1 MNIVLAIKKNV
12 GKRLLVCSLMFLT
25 STLFSFSALGITK
38 VNMSVFVP
46 DGGNPYYQ
54 NKVFGYYQGVELLKV
69 EYPNHEVELTLY
81 NAGSYANKLK
91 QINQI
96 EDSMVKGVD
105 AMVVTSCDSNALI
118 QVIEKALGKGIP
130 VVADDVL
137 VNTDTTMK
145 ISEHSY
151 RIGINSASYMA
162 RKLNGKGN
170 VLLLNG
176 PSGAGLFIE
185 RNKGMRDEF
194 KRYPGIKILDEKWN
208 KTDIMTGRS
217 ITEDWALTY
226 GKKIDAIWSTNSAVA
241 TGAADALKDAGFSA
255 GEVLIVGIDF
265 SDLSLKYLR
274 DGWIDGLIPAQ
285 PIKLAR
291 VALMDAFHA
300 YMGKKI
306 PKRVYTTDDVVV
318 NKEDLKSFDLS
329 DAVAPKGWKPS
340 WKS

>member
-1 MNIVLAIKKNV
+1 MNNISKSNLEKQILAF
-12 GKRLLVCSLMFLT
+12 LLTFLI
-25 STLFSFSALGITK
+25 SIFFSFSALAITK
-38 VNMSVFVP
+38 VSMSVFVP

-81 NAGSYANKLK
+81 NAGSYANKMK

-105 AMVVTSCDSNALI
+105 AMVVTSCDSDAL
-118 QVIEKALGKGIP
+118 VPVVKKALSNGIP

-137 VNTDTTMK
+137 VNTDTSMK

-151 RIGINSASYMA
+151 RIGVNSAAYLA

-185 RNKGMRDEF
+185 RNKGMRDEL
-194 KRYPGIKILDEKWN
+194 KRYPNIKILDEKWHERN
-208 KTDIMTGRS
+208 VMTGCR
-217 ITEDWALTY
+217 ITEDWALAH
-226 GKKIDAIWSTNSAVA
+226 GKKIDAIWSTNSMVA
-241 TGAADALKDAGFSA
+241 TGAADALKDAGFSP
-255 GEVLIVGIDF
+255 GEVLIVAIDF

-329 DAVAPKGWKPS
+329 DAVAPKGWKPN